1 MNTINPYTG
10 ESLAIFEELN
20 QNQIN
25 EKLALSSH
33 AFQTHKSTTFQY
45 RTERMLEV
53 ASLLKS
59 KKEYLAKVI
68 TSEMGKLLTES
79 EAEIEKCAWVC
90 EYYATQAEEFL
101 KDEFIASDAGKSFI
115 AYEPL
120 GAVLAVMPWNFPF
133 WQVFRFA
140 APAVMAGNVGVLKHA
155 SNVPQCATEIEKL
168 FVEAGF
174 DKGVFQS
181 LIINS
186 KQVAY
191 VIEHPTIQ
199 AVTLTGSEVAGSK
212 VAATAGKAIKK
223 TVLELGGSD
232 PFLLL
237 EDADVPQAVDMA
249 VKARF
254 LNCGQSCIAAKRFIV
269 PNKLKR
275 EFLALFMEKVEA
287 LKVGDPMDASTDI
300 GPMARIDLLE
310 KLDQQVDDS
319 VALGAVV
326 ITGGASFDPDKCLY
340 TPTILADVVKGMP
353 AYEEEL
359 FGPVASVLTYD
370 TLEEG
375 IRIANDTDYGLGASV
390 WTTDKVKGEAVARQI
405 ESGAVF
411 VNDMVKSDPHLPF
424 GGIKLSGYGRELS
437 FLGIREFV
445 NQKTIVVAD

>member
-1 MNTINPYTG
+1 MNTVNPYTG
-10 ESLAIFEELN
+10 EALAFFEELS

-25 EKLALSSH
+25 EKLANSAK
-33 AFQTHKSTTFQY
+33 AFQTHKSTTFAF
-45 RTERMLEV
+45 RSDRMLKLAE
-53 ASLLKS
+53 LLQS
-59 KKEYLAKVI
+59 KKAYLAKII
-68 TSEMGKLLTES
+68 TSEMGKLLKES

-90 EYYATQAEEFL
+90 EYYAKHAEGFL
-101 KDEFIASDAGKSFI
+101 KDDFIESDAGKSFI
-115 AYEPL
+115 SYEPL

-140 APAVMAGNVGVLKHA
+140 APAIMAGNVGVLKHA
-155 SNVPQCATEIEKL
+155 SNVPQCAIEIEKL
-168 FVEAGF
+168 VEEAGF
-174 DKGVFQS
+174 EKGVFQS
-181 LIINS
+181 LLIGS
-186 KQVAY
+186 KQVNY
-191 VIEHPTIQ
+191 VIEHETIK

-237 EDADVPQAVDMA
+237 EDADVAKAVDMA

-287 LKVGDPMDASTDI
+287 LKVGDPMDESTDI
-300 GPMARIDLLE
+300 GPMARLDLLE
-310 KLDQQVDDS
+310 QLDKQVDDS
-319 VALGAVV
+319 VAQGAVV
-326 ITGGASFDPDKCLY
+326 ITGGASYDPDKCLY

-353 AYEEEL
+353 AYGEEL

-370 TLEEG
+370 SLEEG
-375 IRIANDTDYGLGASV
+375 IRLANDTDYGLGASV
-390 WTTDKVKGEAVARQI
+390 WTQDKTKGEEVARQI

-445 NQKTIVVAD
+445 NQKTIVVAN

>member
-25 EKLALSSH
+25 EKLVLSAQ
-33 AFQTHKSTTFQY
+33 AFQTHKLTTFEL
-45 RTERMLEV
+45 RSERMLQV
-53 ASLLKS
+53 AALLKS
-59 KKEYLAKVI
+59 KKSHLSKII

-90 EYYATQAEEFL
+90 EYYAKQAEGFL
-101 KDEFIASDAGKSFI
+101 KDDFVESDAGKSFI
-115 AYEPL
+115 AYQPL

-155 SNVPQCATEIEKL
+155 SNVPQCAIEIEKL
-168 FVEAGF
+168 FIEAGF
-174 DKGVFQS
+174 DEGVFQS

-275 EFLALFMEKVEA
+275 QFLALFMEKVEA
-287 LKVGDPMDASTDI
+287 LKVGDPMDKSTDI

-326 ITGGASFDPDKCLY
+326 ITGGASYDPDKCLY

-370 TLEEG
+370 SLEEG

-390 WTTDKVKGEAVARQI
+390 WTTDKVKGEEVARQI